1 MKKSELKQLIREEI
15 KKVKEAVPMAHPT
28 KSNTIIDLIDD
39 SEFDKITNNLYYE
52 LSDAGLLSNKCSKKY
67 CNNVV
72 DMLKDYGK
80 YMVHKA
86 RLKLSDMN

>member
-15 KKVKEAVPMAHPT
+15 KKVKEAIPIAHPT
-28 KSNTIIDLIDD
+28 KPNIMIDLVDE
-39 SEFDKITNNLYYE
+39 SELNKIANTYYYQ
-52 LSDAGLLSNKCSKKY
+52 LSDSGLLSNKCSKKY

-72 DMLKDYGK
+72 DILKDYGK

-86 RLKLSDMN
+86 RLKLTDIN